1 MKYAIT
7 VEPDFLRAELLEHRT
22 AVEAR
27 AFMHAV
33 FWATVQH
40 LRSNVLVIV
49 GSATP
54 LFSDRSPS
62 GDEDIFPYVKRIAWY
77 RTNRI
82 ALVLPE
88 ATEAGQLSAAEVESR
103 GRQRRINLR
112 TFSDQPSALQWFR
125 DRRSQDRRQ
134 AEVRLNARPT
144 TPERHADHSRQILD
158 RRHATDRR
166 HEPRDPGRPSP
177 ALSRL

>member
-7 VEPDFLRAELLEHRT
+7 VEPDFLRAELLEHDT
-22 AVEAR
+22 VAEAR

-49 GSATP
+49 SSTTP
-54 LFSDRSPS
+54 LFSDRSP
-62 GDEDIFPYVKRIAWY
+62 GGEDLFPYIKRIAWY

-88 ATEAGQLSAAEVESR
+88 AREAGQLSGQEVESR

-112 TFSDQPSALQWFR
+112 TFGDEPSALQWFR
-125 DRRSQDRRQ
+125 DRRNQDRRQ
-134 AEVRLNARPT
+134 AEVRLNARQAS
-144 TPERHADHSRQILD
+144 ERHAEHARQIPD
-158 RRHATDRR
+158 RRHALDRR